1 MYKLFIGID
10 FSKKKIDVSAFV
22 ADEPSTSIYESF
34 SNDASGHLEMLSWL
48 DECYGSVPKSAWLFC
63 GEHTG
68 LYSVVLSDYLASKG
82 YFIWL
87 ENACQIKQSTG
98 IRRGKTDRLDSLMI
112 AWYAYR
118 FKDKALRYTPAS
130 KYLKQLHMLF
140 TFRDLQVKIKTELL
154 VHAKELRS
162 TLQADAAVSYIYK
175 RCQMQLAG
183 LVKEIKKIEAKILEI
198 LRKEE
203 ELKNN
208 YDRITSIKGISFVNA
223 IALIIYTAN
232 FTKFTDARKL
242 ACYAGVVPF
251 ERTSGSSVRKKARV
265 SGFANKKLK
274 TLLTQA
280 ARCAVVYD
288 PFLRMYYQRKIEEGK
303 HKSLIL
309 NNVRNKLIHRIFAL
323 VRDQTF
329 DDQYHF
335 LNCC

>member
-1 MYKLFIGID
+1 MVGKC
-10 FSKKKIDVSAFV
+10 
-22 ADEPSTSIYESF
+22 
-34 SNDASGHLEMLSWL
+34 M
-48 DECYGSVPKSAWLFC
+48 
-63 GEHTG
+63 
-68 LYSVVLSDYLASKG
+68 SDKAQ
-82 YFIWL
+82 W
-87 ENACQIKQSTG
+87 G

-112 AWYAYR
+112 AQYAYR
-118 FKDKALRYTPAS
+118 FKDKARCYTRPS
-130 KYLKQLHMLF
+130 KYLKQLHSLF

-162 TLQADAAVSYIYK
+162 MLQGDGAVSYIYQ
-175 RCQMQLAG
+175 RCQMQLSR
-183 LVKEIKKIEAKILEI
+183 LVKEIKKIEEKILEI
-198 LRKEE
+198 LQKEQ
-203 ELKNN
+203 ELKDN

-232 FTKFTDARKL
+232 FTKFDDARKL

-280 ARCAVVYD
+280 ARCAIVYD
-288 PFLRMYYQRKIEEGK
+288 PFLRMYYRRKVEEGK

-329 DDQYHF
+329 DDQQHF